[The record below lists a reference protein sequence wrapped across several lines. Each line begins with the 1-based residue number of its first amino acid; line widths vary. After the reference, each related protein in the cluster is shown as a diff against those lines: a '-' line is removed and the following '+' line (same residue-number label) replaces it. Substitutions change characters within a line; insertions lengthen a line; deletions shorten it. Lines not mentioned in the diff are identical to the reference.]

1 MLAQSNDKPLLSVRE
16 VIQAFGL
23 SRYTVYT
30 LIRTDPSF
38 PCVNVGPRKNYRIQK
53 NLLIDWFALRLEQRK
68 NLSFQIPSFHE
79 LMQTGRK

>member
-1 MLAQSNDKPLLSVRE
+1 MFADSKDKPLLSVRE

-53 NLLIDWFALRLEQRK
+53 DLLVDWLTSRMEQRK
-68 NLSFQIPSFHE
+68 SLSFQIPSLQE
-79 LMQTGRK
+79 LMQTGRQ